1 MIGLA
6 QSLKIIKI
14 HIKFLAIVVLHDL
27 ACAGTSDLILFSSPL
42 ALCVPP
48 TQAIFTPSSMPYF
61 FYLCV
66 FFPLFALSLLGGSMA
81 KWLVA

>member
-27 ACAGTSDLILFSSPL
+27 ASDLILFSSPL
-42 ALCVPP
+42 ALCLPP
-48 TQAIFTPSSMPYF
+48 TEAIFTPSSMPCF
-61 FYLCV
+61 FYLCF
-66 FFPLFALSLLGGSMA
+66 FFPLLALVLQRGSVA
-81 KWLVA
+81 KWLIA

>member
-14 HIKFLAIVVLHDL
+14 HIKFLAVVVLHDL
-27 ACAGTSDLILFSSPL
+27 ASACTSDLILFSFPL

-48 TQAIFTPSSMPYF
+48 SQAIFTPSSMPYF
-61 FYLCV
+61 FYLC
-66 FFPLFALSLLGGSMA
+66 FFFSLLAFALLRDSMA
-81 KWLVA
+81 EWLIA